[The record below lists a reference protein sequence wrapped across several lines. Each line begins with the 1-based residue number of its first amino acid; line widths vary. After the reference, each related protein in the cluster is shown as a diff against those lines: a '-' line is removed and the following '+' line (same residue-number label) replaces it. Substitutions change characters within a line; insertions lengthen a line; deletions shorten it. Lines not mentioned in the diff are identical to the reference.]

1 MKKNFFNYREMRQKV
16 LLTNDLGRYVF
27 LSKEE
32 FYRFLRD
39 QLDPQEEIT
48 QRLMDEFFLYD
59 GSEYEFVERAGEAFR
74 MYRRNLFQG
83 AALHIFV
90 LTKQCNQ
97 QCVYCQASTEL
108 ERHTQMSG
116 ETAAKAVDIALQT
129 TAQYVT
135 FEFQGGEPLMN
146 FDTLKFIVEYAEEQ
160 NQSCGK
166 NLEFSVVTNLMLL
179 DEEKLEFL
187 TKHGV
192 SICTSLDGDEILHN
206 KNRPYFQQNT
216 FEILKKKIQMI
227 QDKGTS
233 VSAIQTTT
241 RDSLP
246 RYREMVDQY
255 LAFGL
260 NQITIRPLTQLGYAA
275 KNWAKIGYT
284 VDEFLNFYRKSLDY
298 IIERNQQGIF
308 ILEGH
313 ARMFLSKIFCRDA
326 GNYME
331 LRSPCGGAIGQLAY
345 YYNGKV
351 YSCDEARMLAEMGDD
366 SFCLGNVEQD
376 TYESIVS
383 NPVCKTIAR
392 SSCLEGLS
400 DCDGCVYQPYCGTCP
415 VISYARY
422 QTVYPSMLQEYRCR
436 IYKGIQDILFEKLEQ
451 QDEEVVEIFRRWC
464 E

>member
-146 FDTLKFIVEYAEEQ
+146 FDTLQFIVEYAEEQ

-227 QDKGTS
+227 QDKGAS

-284 VDEFLNFYRKSLDY
+284 VDEFLNFYRRSLDY
-298 IIERNQQGIF
+298 IIERNQQGTF

-351 YSCDEARMLAEMGDD
+351 YSYDEARMLAEMGDD

-383 NPVCKTIAR
+383 NPVCKTIAK
-392 SSCLEGLS
+392 SSCLEGLA